1 MMEVVQT
8 SSVKIPNSVIVSGV
22 DGTGD
27 DEELYDFLK
36 QYGSIH
42 RVIEVDSP
50 ESETDKQVIVEYTC
64 GAAMQSLSPM
74 LPYKLHGLHAETQ
87 TEITYHIRS
96 LASAYTPVASKS
108 VTQTYLSEL
117 KEIAKLT
124 GRDLA
129 AVLKEELSVIS
140 EAVDLETTETQNGGI
155 EPNSLDTPEQHVPET
170 AAQVSPLLSTVR
182 EPYVLQEGNWSP
194 PKAPSVR
201 KAQPALKFP
210 DINPPEVQRVI
221 VEHIVRNEESAMQIH
236 TPLRL
241 RPFSGRC
248 PHPNHEVDYETWRSN
263 VELLL
268 KDTKQPDL
276 YKSRKILESL
286 LSPAIDIVKH
296 LTPESPPSMYLN
308 ILDSAFSTV
317 EDGDDCFARYLNTMQ
332 DNGEKPS
339 VYLQRLQVMLNAAFR
354 RGGVPASDLDRQLLR
369 QFVRGCWD
377 NILISEL
384 QLEQR
389 KQNPP
394 TFAELLLLTRTAEDK
409 RTSKASR
416 MKQYFNASKQKV
428 SSHYQGAYFQYEE
441 ECTPSPPTSNSKIE
455 IQDLKRQIAD
465 LQSQLTRITQ
475 KDSRKTPTKPAAKP
489 VTPKSVVT
497 KSAADTTSPQKPQ
510 FHSRDANN
518 NKNNRPRPWYCFRCG
533 EDGHIK
539 PQCDSEPNPSLVAT
553 KQRQLKEK
561 QLVWDVENSTS
572 KPDHLN

>member
-1 MMEVVQT
+1 MMEVVQA

-22 DGTGD
+22 DGTD
-27 DEELYDFLK
+27 TDEELYDFLK

-42 RVIEVDSP
+42 RIVEVESP
-50 ESETDKQVIVEYTC
+50 ESETGKQVIVEYVS
-64 GAAMQSLSPM
+64 GAALQSLSPM
-74 LPYKLHGLHAETQ
+74 LPYELHGLHAKTQ
-87 TEITYHIRS
+87 TDITYHIRS
-96 LASAYTPVASKS
+96 LASAYTPVASKL

-140 EAVDLETTETQNGGI
+140 EAVDLETTEAQIGGI
-155 EPNSLDTPEQHVPET
+155 EPNPLDTPEQHVPGT
-170 AAQVSPLLSTVR
+170 AAQISPLLSTVHK
-182 EPYVLQEGNWSP
+182 PYALQGYSWSP
-194 PKAPSVR
+194 PKAPSEG
-201 KAQPALKFP
+201 KAQPAPKLP

-248 PHPNHEVDYETWRSN
+248 PHPNNEVDYETWRSN

-276 YKSRKILESL
+276 YKSRKVLESL

-384 QLEQR
+384 QLEQK

-394 TFAELLLLTRTAEDK
+394 TFAELLLLIRTAEDK
-409 RTSKASR
+409 RISKASR
-416 MKQYFNASKQKV
+416 MKQYFNVSKQKV
-428 SSHYQGAYFQYEE
+428 SSHYQGAYFQYGE
-441 ECTPSPPTSNSKIE
+441 ECTQPPSVSNSKIE

-475 KDSRKTPTKPAAKP
+475 RDSRKTPTKPAAKP
-489 VTPKSVVT
+489 STSKSVAT
-497 KSAADTTSPQKPQ
+497 KSSADTTGLQKPQ
-510 FHSRDANN
+510 LHSQDANHH
-518 NKNNRPRPWYCFRCG
+518 KSTRPKPWYCFRCG

-539 PQCDSEPNPSLVAT
+539 PQCDSEPNPSLVAK
-553 KQRQLKEK
+553 KQKQLKEK
-561 QLVWDVENSTS
+561 QLAWDVENSTP